1 MINKTKYYYIL
12 VFSITTF
19 TVSFVGSTI
28 ENTLHNIGIIESLNH
43 FHHYVIPIFLG
54 IFTGIFGFFYWK
66 RKNQQQIAINKLKES
81 EYNHRVL
88 FENMEDVV
96 SILDNDGNIININE
110 AGIKLF
116 EYDREEILKMKVS
129 DIVYKEDVEISKEHF
144 KKLENDGF
152 YSLYEGRIKTKSGK
166 IIWVQVN
173 SKEFIKNGVKV
184 GSQDIV
190 RDVTKLKLVEQQM
203 IQQNLEL
210 KDLNNTKDK
219 LFSIIAHDLKSP
231 FNSIIGFSELLSN
244 NFENFNDTQ
253 KKKYLKIIHKGIS
266 NTYKLLENL
275 LLWTQTQRGKLVFNP
290 EKINLYLLTND
301 SIKLMSLVASNKSIT
316 IKNLIPESLS
326 LKADET
332 MLSTILR
339 NLISN
344 AIKFT
349 PNGGTIEIDSRLTPK
364 NDTQNYIEISV
375 KDSGV
380 GIPKELKS
388 QIFNIANNTI
398 RPGTDNEKGTGLGLI
413 LCKEFVEKHG
423 GKIWVEENTDKGSV
437 FTFSLPT
444 VI

>member
-1 MINKTKYYYIL
+1 MINKSKYYYIL

-19 TVSFVGSTI
+19 TISIVGSTI
-28 ENTLHNIGIIESLNH
+28 ENTLHSIDIFESLSH
-43 FHHYVIPIFLG
+43 FHHYVLPIFLG

-66 RKNQQQIAINKLKES
+66 RKNQQQIIINQLKES
-81 EYNHRVL
+81 EYNHRIL

-96 SILDNDGNIININE
+96 CILDNDGNIVNIND
-110 AGIKLF
+110 AGVKLF
-116 EYDREEILKMKVS
+116 EYGKEEILKMKVS

-144 KKLENDGF
+144 KKLDKDGF

-166 IIWVQVN
+166 ILWIQVN
-173 SKEFIKNGVKV
+173 SKEFIKNGLKI

-210 KDLNNTKDK
+210 KELNNTKDK

-231 FNSIIGFSELLSN
+231 FNSIIGFSELLST

-349 PNGGTIEIDSRLTPK
+349 PNGGTIEIDTHLTPK
-364 NDTQNYIEISV
+364 SDTHNFIEISV

-423 GKIWVEENTDKGSV
+423 GKIWVEDNTDKGSV
-437 FTFSLPT
+437 FTFSLPLDF
-444 VI
+444 

>member
-1 MINKTKYYYIL
+1 
-12 VFSITTF
+12 
-19 TVSFVGSTI
+19 
-28 ENTLHNIGIIESLNH
+28 
-43 FHHYVIPIFLG
+43 
-54 IFTGIFGFFYWK
+54 
-66 RKNQQQIAINKLKES
+66 
-81 EYNHRVL
+81 
-88 FENMEDVV
+88 MEDVV
-96 SILDNDGNIININE
+96 SRLDNAGNIININE

-290 EKINLYLLTND
+290 EIVNLYLLTND

-364 NDTQNYIEISV
+364 NDSRNCIEISV

>member
-19 TVSFVGSTI
+19 TISLVGSTL
-28 ENTLHNIGIIESLNH
+28 ENNIHNISIIESLSH
-43 FHHYVIPIFLG
+43 FHHYVMPILLG
-54 IFTGIFGFFYWK
+54 IFTGIVGFFYWK
-66 RKNQQQIAINKLKES
+66 RKNQQQIIINKLKES

-96 SILDNDGNIININE
+96 CILDNDGNIVNINE

-144 KKLENDGF
+144 KKLEKDGF

-166 IIWVQVN
+166 LLWIQVN
-173 SKEFIKNGVKV
+173 SKEFIKNGVKI

-190 RDVTKLKLVEQQM
+190 RDVTKLKVVEQQM
-203 IQQNLEL
+203 IQQNIEL
-210 KDLNNTKDK
+210 KELNNTKDK

-253 KKKYLKIIHKGIS
+253 KKKYIKIIHKGIS

-339 NLISN
+339 NLLSN

-349 PNGGTIEIDSRLTPK
+349 PQDGIIEIDARLTPK
-364 NDTQNYIEISV
+364 NDTQNCIEISV
-375 KDSGV
+375 KDSGI
-380 GIPKELKS
+380 GIPEELKS
-388 QIFNIANNTI
+388 QIFNIENNTI

-423 GKIWVEENTDKGSV
+423 GKIWVEDNTDKGSV
-437 FTFSLPT
+437 FIFTLPL
-444 VI
+444 I